1 MSAKVI
7 NTINQFKALVL
18 CGIAVLCT
26 QFVNLNGKLDV
37 GKASL
42 GMLIIVAVSVVS
54 LKIKERLPLKIPAF
68 AWASLISLILTT
80 PWSPVAEPILDL
92 TKQISAG
99 QIGTVI
105 LAVAGISIG
114 TRLDDIKKLSWKII
128 LIAFVVFAGTFFG
141 SAIVSHIILKA
152 QGII

>member
-1 MSAKVI
+1 MSPKVI

-26 QFVNLNGKLDV
+26 QFVNLNGDM
-37 GKASL
+37 GIGNAAL
-42 GMLIIVAVSVVS
+42 GMLIMVVISVLS
-54 LKIKERLPLKIPAF
+54 LKIKEMIPIKIPAF
-68 AWASLISLILTT
+68 AWASLLSLILTT
-80 PWSPVAEPILDL
+80 PWSPVAGPVLEM
-92 TKQISAG
+92 TRQISAG

-114 TRLDDIKKLSWKII
+114 TRLDDIKKLSWKIV
-128 LIAFVVFAGTFFG
+128 LVAFVVFVGTFLG
-141 SAIVSHIILKA
+141 SAMVSHIILKA